1 MRDPQTVSFAPDG
14 PGSYAPEEHE
24 FGDGDSFN
32 LTVPPSDPPS
42 KAFDMIFSGGI
53 CDYFVRM
60 KRLRIVC

>member
-1 MRDPQTVSFAPDG
+1 MSFEPDG

-32 LTVPPSDPPS
+32 MTVPPSDPPS
-42 KAFDMIFSGGI
+42 TAFDVVFYGGI

-60 KRLRIVC
+60 KTLKIVC